1 MADCFFNQP
10 PQAKTRK
17 FTCCLD
23 KITALLYSICK
34 YKIPLALKQGQKG
47 IKIYQA
53 AYKCTRQSTV
63 FSLTGYPGFTE
74 YLFQILFYYIRRFS
88 VHVHRR
94 FIFISI
100 FLRLYEKS
108 QKQLHK
114 NPFVSGHLLFLFFK
128 LISVSPD
135 ILDNIAPKFFSN
147 GVYTAFNAMIIAHDI
162 FSGNRLINL
171 SGSQHLVMVVG
182 KCV

>member
-1 MADCFFNQP
+1 MADSFFNQP

-100 FLRLYEKS
+100 FLRLYKKS
-108 QKQLHK
+108 QKQHCKLL
-114 NPFVSGHLLFLFFK
+114 VSGFSLFF
-128 LISVSPD
+128 
-135 ILDNIAPKFFSN
+135 FF
-147 GVYTAFNAMIIAHDI
+147 
-162 FSGNRLINL
+162 
-171 SGSQHLVMVVG
+171 
-182 KCV
+182 